1 MTTADVPT
9 SRLDD
14 AHHLST
20 VRVIRSE
27 WIKLRTLRSTW
38 WCGAMIVAL
47 SVLFGLLIAGF
58 INRDGTALPTAAQ
71 DGDLVAVV
79 TIGTSFTQL
88 IAAVLGVLVI
98 SGEYGTGMIRSTFTA
113 VPTRL
118 PAVLAK
124 VAVLA
129 VMIFLLGILAAA
141 LTFAATAG
149 ILAGHGITA
158 HLGDPAVW
166 MPIVGSAVYLALVA
180 VLAFAI
186 GALVRSTAGGISI
199 AIGLLLVL
207 PILLSVAIGL
217 TQATWL
223 LNVNAVLP
231 AAAGA
236 QLHTYAAPAG
246 TAAIS
251 GPGGREAVR
260 ATADVVLNGW
270 GGLGVVAGWILAA
283 LIPALILV
291 RRRDA

>member
-1 MTTADVPT
+1 MTTAAVPT
-9 SRLDD
+9 SQVHDT
-14 AHHLST
+14 HHLST
-20 VRVIRSE
+20 LHVVRSE

-58 INRDGTALPTAAQ
+58 INRDGAALPTAAQ

-118 PAVLAK
+118 PAMLAK
-124 VAVLA
+124 LAVLA
-129 VMIFLLGILAAA
+129 VTIFVLGILAAV

-149 ILAGHGITA
+149 ILAGHGIAA

-166 MPIVGSAVYLALVA
+166 MPVVGSAVYLALVA
-180 VLAFAI
+180 VLAFAV
-186 GALVRSTAGGISI
+186 GALVRATAGGISV

-207 PILLSVAIGL
+207 PILLSVAIAL

-231 AAAGA
+231 SAAGA
-236 QLHTYAAPAG
+236 QLHTYAAAG

-251 GPGGREAVR
+251 GPGGREAV
-260 ATADVVLNGW
+260 APTADVVLNGW
-270 GGLGVVAGWILAA
+270 GGLAVLVGWILVA